1 MKHTSLHLSVGLVV
15 AIAIASPPGA
25 HGAKLLRTSDGMV
38 CLDGMEREPV
48 TDDAEPILVA
58 ADGGCLLAQTVMI
71 SI

>member
-1 MKHTSLHLSVGLVV
+1 MMHTSLHMLVGL

-25 HGAKLLRTSDGMV
+25 HGAKMLRTSDGMA

-48 TDDAEPILVA
+48 TDEAEPILVA
-58 ADGGCLLAQTVMI
+58 ADGGCMLAQTVI